1 MVFAGFDNTYPEMY
15 GISIDI
21 LISSPV
27 ALLNYRQKDQ
37 YFHLKDSGLIVTFHK
52 PSFRRT
58 PKTDRVRDAALYF
71 DE

>member
-27 ALLNYRQKDQ
+27 ALLNYRQKRPVFSPEGFRLNR
-37 YFHLKDSGLIVTFHK
+37 YF
-52 PSFRRT
+52 P
-58 PKTDRVRDAALYF
+58 
-71 DE
+71 